1 MNIGILGAGHIAS
14 TMAKT
19 INSMEGGVKCHAVAS
34 RDFERAKKFA
44 CEHGIE
50 KSFGSYDALASEPSV
65 DVIYIATP
73 HSHHAEHAR
82 LCIEH
87 GKAVLCE
94 KAFTKNAAEAKSV
107 LDFAKEKNVLVT
119 EAIWTRYMPSRKLID
134 EIVASGIIGKVT
146 SLTAN
151 LHYNISHH
159 ERLVNPALAGGALL
173 DLGVYTLNFALMH
186 FGAEIER
193 VESSAA
199 LTQTGVDG
207 TNSIT
212 LYYKDGRTAFLNSGI
227 FSRSDRK
234 GIFFGESGYIVVENI
249 NNPNAICVFDG
260 NDNLVKKIEVPA
272 QITGYEYEVEEIVA
286 TLNAGK
292 LECPSMP
299 HSETIRVMEMM
310 DFLRKS
316 WGEKFPGE

>member
-1 MNIGILGAGHIAS
+1 MNIGILGAGNIAS

-19 INSMEGGVKCHAVAS
+19 LNSMKGVKCRAVAS
-34 RDFERAKKFA
+34 RDLARAKNFA
-44 CEHGIE
+44 LEHRIQNAY
-50 KSFGSYDALASEPSV
+50 GSYEELASDPAI
-65 DVIYIATP
+65 DIIYIATP
-73 HSHHAEHAR
+73 HSHHAEHAK

-94 KAFTKNAAEAKSV
+94 KAFAKNAAEAKSV

-134 EIVASGIIGKVT
+134 EILVSSIIGKIT
-146 SLTAN
+146 SLSAN
-151 LHYNISHH
+151 LHYNIYHK

-173 DLGVYTLNFALMH
+173 DVGIYTLNFALMH

-199 LTQTGVDG
+199 LTETGVDG

-212 LYYKDGRTAFLNSGI
+212 LYYKDGRTAFLNSGM

-234 GIFFGESGYIVVENI
+234 GIFFGERGYIVVENI
-249 NNPNAICVFDG
+249 NNPNSICVFDER
-260 NDNLVKKIEVPA
+260 DNLVKKVEVPP
-272 QITGYEYEVEEIVA
+272 QISGYEYEVEETVA
-286 TLNAGK
+286 ALSAK
-292 LECPSMP
+292 KIECDSMP
-299 HSETIRVMEMM
+299 HRETLRVMEIM
-310 DFLRKS
+310 DSLRKS
-316 WGEKFPGE
+316 WGVKIPGE

>member
-1 MNIGILGAGHIAS
+1 MKIGILGAGHIAS

-19 INSMEGGVKCHAVAS
+19 LNAMEGGVKCHAVAS
-34 RDFERAKKFA
+34 RDLERAKNFA
-44 CEHGIE
+44 SEHCIQ
-50 KSFGSYDALASEPSV
+50 KAYGSYEELACDPEV
-65 DVIYIATP
+65 EIIYIATP
-73 HSHHAEHAR
+73 HSHHAEHAK

-94 KAFTKNAAEAKSV
+94 KAFAKNTSEAKSV
-107 LDFAKEKNVLVT
+107 LDFAKEKNVLVI

-134 EIVASGIIGKVT
+134 EIIASGIVGKIT

-173 DLGVYTLNFALMH
+173 DVGVYTLNFALMH

-193 VESSAA
+193 IESSAA
-199 LTQTGVDG
+199 LTKTGVDG

-212 LYYKDGRTAFLNSGI
+212 LYYKDGRAAFLNSGM

-234 GIFFGESGYIVVENI
+234 GIFFGEHGYIVVENI
-249 NNPNAICVFDG
+249 NNPNAICVFDER
-260 NDNLVKKIEVPA
+260 DNLIKKIEPPA
-272 QITGYEYEVEEIVA
+272 QISGYEYEVEETVA
-286 TLNAGK
+286 ALKARK
-292 LECPSMP
+292 LECDSMP
-299 HSETIRVMEMM
+299 HSETLRVMEMM
-310 DFLRKS
+310 DSLRKS
-316 WGEKFPGE
+316 WGVKFPGE

>member
-1 MNIGILGAGHIAS
+1 MNIGILGAGNIAS

-19 INSMEGGVKCHAVAS
+19 LNSMKGVKCRAVAS
-34 RDFERAKKFA
+34 RDLARAKNFA
-44 CEHGIE
+44 LEHRIQNAY
-50 KSFGSYDALASEPSV
+50 GSYEELASDPAI
-65 DVIYIATP
+65 DIIYIATP
-73 HSHHAEHAR
+73 HSHHAEHAK

-94 KAFTKNAAEAKSV
+94 KAFAKNAAEAKSV

-134 EIVASGIIGKVT
+134 EILVSSIIGKIT
-146 SLTAN
+146 SLSAN
-151 LHYNISHH
+151 LHYNIYHK

-173 DLGVYTLNFALMH
+173 DVGIYTLNFALMH

-199 LTQTGVDG
+199 LTETGGDG

-212 LYYKDGRTAFLNSGI
+212 LYYKDGRTAFLNSGM

-234 GIFFGESGYIVVENI
+234 GIFFGERGYIVVENI
-249 NNPNAICVFDG
+249 NNPNSICVFDER
-260 NDNLVKKIEVPA
+260 DNLVKKVEVPP
-272 QITGYEYEVEEIVA
+272 QISGYEYEVEETVA
-286 TLNAGK
+286 ALSAK
-292 LECPSMP
+292 KIECDSMP
-299 HSETIRVMEMM
+299 HRETLRVMEIM
-310 DFLRKS
+310 DSLRKS
-316 WGEKFPGE
+316 WGVKFPGE

>member
-1 MNIGILGAGHIAS
+1 MNIGILGAGNIAS

-19 INSMEGGVKCHAVAS
+19 LNSMKGVKCRAVAS
-34 RDFERAKKFA
+34 RDLARAKNFA
-44 CEHGIE
+44 LEHRIQNAY
-50 KSFGSYDALASEPSV
+50 GSYEELASDPAI
-65 DVIYIATP
+65 DIIYIATP
-73 HSHHAEHAR
+73 HSHHAEHAK

-94 KAFTKNAAEAKSV
+94 KAFAKNAAEAKSV

-134 EIVASGIIGKVT
+134 EILVSSIIGKIT
-146 SLTAN
+146 SLSAN
-151 LHYNISHH
+151 LHYNIYHK

-173 DLGVYTLNFALMH
+173 DVGIYTLNFALMH

-199 LTQTGVDG
+199 LTETGVDG

-212 LYYKDGRTAFLNSGI
+212 LYYPDGRTAFLNSGM

-234 GIFFGESGYIVVENI
+234 GIFFGERGYIVVENI
-249 NNPNAICVFDG
+249 NNPNSICVFDER
-260 NDNLVKKIEVPA
+260 DNLVKKVEVPP
-272 QITGYEYEVEEIVA
+272 QISGYEYEVEETVA
-286 TLNAGK
+286 ALSAK
-292 LECPSMP
+292 KIECDSMP
-299 HSETIRVMEMM
+299 HRETLRVMEIM
-310 DFLRKS
+310 DSLRKS
-316 WGEKFPGE
+316 WGVKFPGE

>member
-1 MNIGILGAGHIAS
+1 MNIGILGAGNIAS

-19 INSMEGGVKCHAVAS
+19 LNSMKGVKCRAVAS
-34 RDFERAKKFA
+34 RDLARAKNFA
-44 CEHGIE
+44 LEHRIQNAY
-50 KSFGSYDALASEPSV
+50 GSYEELASDPAI
-65 DVIYIATP
+65 DIIYIATP
-73 HSHHAEHAR
+73 HSHHAEHAK

-94 KAFTKNAAEAKSV
+94 KAFAKNAAEAKSV

-134 EIVASGIIGKVT
+134 EILVSSIIGKIT
-146 SLTAN
+146 SLSAN
-151 LHYNISHH
+151 LHYNIYHK

-173 DLGVYTLNFALMH
+173 DVGIYTLNFALMH

-199 LTQTGVDG
+199 LTETGVDG

-212 LYYKDGRTAFLNSGI
+212 LYYKDGRTAFLNSGM

-234 GIFFGESGYIVVENI
+234 GIFFGERGYIVVENI
-249 NNPNAICVFDG
+249 NNPNSICVFDER
-260 NDNLVKKIEVPA
+260 DNLVKKVEVPP
-272 QITGYEYEVEEIVA
+272 QISGYEYEVEETVA
-286 TLNAGK
+286 ALSAK
-292 LECPSMP
+292 KIECDSMP
-299 HSETIRVMEMM
+299 HRETLRVMEIM
-310 DFLRKS
+310 DSLRKS
-316 WGEKFPGE
+316 WGVKFPGE

>member
-1 MNIGILGAGHIAS
+1 MNIGILGAGNIAS

-19 INSMEGGVKCHAVAS
+19 LNSMKGVKCRAVAS
-34 RDFERAKKFA
+34 RDLARAKNFA
-44 CEHGIE
+44 LEHRIQNAY
-50 KSFGSYDALASEPSV
+50 GSYEELASDPAI
-65 DVIYIATP
+65 DIIYIATP
-73 HSHHAEHAR
+73 HSHHAEHAK

-94 KAFTKNAAEAKSV
+94 KAFAKNAAEAKSV

-134 EIVASGIIGKVT
+134 EIIASGIIGKIT

-151 LHYNISHH
+151 LHYNISHR

-173 DLGVYTLNFALMH
+173 DVGIYTLNFALMH

-199 LTQTGVDG
+199 LTETGVDG

-212 LYYKDGRTAFLNSGI
+212 LYYKDGRTAFLNSGM

-234 GIFFGESGYIVVENI
+234 GIFFGERGYIVVENI
-249 NNPNAICVFDG
+249 NNPNSICVFDER
-260 NDNLVKKIEVPA
+260 DNLVKKVEVPP
-272 QITGYEYEVEEIVA
+272 QISGYEYEVEETVA
-286 TLNAGK
+286 ALSAKK
-292 LECPSMP
+292 LECDSMP
-299 HSETIRVMEMM
+299 HRETLRVMEIM
-310 DFLRKS
+310 DSLRKS
-316 WGEKFPGE
+316 WGVKFPGE

>member
-1 MNIGILGAGHIAS
+1 MKIGILGAGNIAA

-19 INSMEGGVKCHAVAS
+19 LNAMEGGVKCHAVAS
-34 RDFERAKKFA
+34 RDFGRAKNFA
-44 CEHGIE
+44 SEHRIE
-50 KSFGSYDALASEPSV
+50 KAYGSYEELACDPDIEI
-65 DVIYIATP
+65 IYIATP
-73 HSHHAEHAR
+73 HSHHAQHAR
-82 LCIEH
+82 LCIQH

-94 KAFTKNAAEAKSV
+94 KAFTKNAGEAKGV

-134 EIVASGIIGKVT
+134 ETIASGIVGKIT

-173 DLGVYTLNFALMH
+173 DVGVYTLNFALMH

-193 VESSAA
+193 IESSAA
-199 LTQTGVDG
+199 LTKTGVDG
-207 TNSIT
+207 TNNIT
-212 LYYKDGRTAFLNSGI
+212 LYYKDGRTAFLNSGM

-234 GIFFGESGYIVVENI
+234 GIFFGERGYIVVENI
-249 NNPNAICVFDG
+249 NNPNAICVFDAR
-260 NDNLVKKIEVPA
+260 DNLIKKIEPPA
-272 QITGYEYEVEEIVA
+272 QISGYEYEVEETIA
-286 TLNAGK
+286 ALKAKK
-292 LECPSMP
+292 LECDSMP
-299 HSETIRVMEMM
+299 HSETLRVMEMM

-316 WGEKFPGE
+316 WGVKFPGE